1 MSTRFAELYGGQA
14 RAAFTLASD
23 RLWAPLLFGLMAI
36 SSFVQNEPAPYDLA
50 LISLYGFFF
59 VSGLRVPRA
68 LAAPA
73 FCVLLLLTGY
83 AVGAMFATFR
93 EDALLSLRTSA
104 FLGVSFL
111 FFAAVIWRAPER
123 IAPSMVGGVVVA
135 STMAAALGILGYFGA
150 IPNAAAYALYGRA
163 TGPFEDP
170 NVFAPSLILPT
181 LYLVDRISTR
191 APRDMVWTLPL
202 FLGMLLAL
210 FLSFSRGAWLNFA
223 VASVIYFLLTY
234 SLSKGGQRTRLAGF
248 VLTLI
253 VFAAIAIA
261 WVLTLPEVREM
272 FVERFAL
279 AQSYDIGAGGRFE
292 SMRGAFWMALQHPLG
307 IGLFQWPHIGGGL
320 MPHNVYVNVFVS
332 GGLMSI
338 AGFGALTIMTIGA
351 GIQALKLPPS
361 LRAIAV
367 IALASFVG
375 HALQGLLIDSNHWRH
390 LYINMGLIWGLALA
404 ASAYRAPVEAR
415 SFRVVSPFNS
425 R

>member
-1 MSTRFAELYGGQA
+1 MSASFAATSGSRTRGL
-14 RAAFTLASD
+14 FTLASD

-50 LISLYGFFF
+50 LLCLYGLFL

-73 FCVLLLLTGY
+73 FCVLLLLAGY
-83 AVGAMFATFR
+83 AVGALFATFR

-111 FFAAVIWRAPER
+111 VFAAIIWRAPER

-135 STMAAALGILGYFGA
+135 SAIAAALGIVGYFGA

-191 APRDMVWTLPL
+191 APRDMIWTLPL

-223 VASVIYFLLTY
+223 IASVMYFLLTY
-234 SLSKGGQRTRLAGF
+234 SFSKGGQRTRLAGF
-248 VLTLI
+248 VLALI
-253 VFAAIAIA
+253 AFAAVAIA
-261 WVLTLPEVREM
+261 WVLTLPDVREM

-307 IGLFQWPHIGGGL
+307 IGLFQWPHMSGL

-332 GGLMSI
+332 GGLMSM
-338 AGFGALTIMTIGA
+338 AGFGGLMILTIGA
-351 GIQALKLPPS
+351 GIQALKCPPS

-367 IALASFVG
+367 IALASFIG
-375 HALQGLLIDSNHWRH
+375 HAVQGLLIDSNHWRH

-404 ASAYRAPVEAR
+404 ARAYHTPVVLR
-415 SFRVVSPFNS
+415 RFRVVSPFNS